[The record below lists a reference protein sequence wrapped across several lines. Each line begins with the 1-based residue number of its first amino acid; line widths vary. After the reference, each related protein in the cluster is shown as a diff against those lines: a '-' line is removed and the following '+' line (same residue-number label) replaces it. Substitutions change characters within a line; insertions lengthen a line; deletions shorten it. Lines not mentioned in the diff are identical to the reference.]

1 MARQEAHES
10 GVSGITFDT
19 GALIGLERHAQR
31 ISHRYKTALADGVW
45 VTVPSVVIAEWWH
58 GRTDVRERIL
68 GAVRIEQ
75 TDTALMKTAGQAM
88 AVVRGAMIVDTIVMA
103 SAARR
108 GDVVYTSDFDDLDR
122 LTTFFKSVRVL
133 RC

>member
-1 MARQEAHES
+1 
-10 GVSGITFDT
+10 VSGITFDT

-31 ISHRYKTALADGVW
+31 ISHRYKTALADGVI

-68 GAVRIEQ
+68 GGVRVEQ
-75 TDTALMKTAGQAM
+75 TDTELMKRAGEAM
-88 AVVRGAMIVDTIVMA
+88 AAVRGATIVDTIVMA

-108 GDVVYTSDFDDLDR
+108 GDTVYTSDFEDLDR
-122 LTTFFKSVRVL
+122 LAGFFKSVRVL
-133 RC
+133 RA